1 MLCARDLMHA
11 EPVTVPSSA
20 SLLEVQHLLV
30 VTQIGG
36 LPVIGPDGVVVGL
49 VSASDV
55 LGALEQALDED
66 QDEGEEEDLLT
77 QLQAITASEVATP
90 EVIWVSP
97 DTPVAQVA
105 ETMRNEGIHRVL
117 VGTRER
123 LEGIITAFD
132 LLRAL

>member
-1 MLCARDLMHA
+1 MHA

>member
-1 MLCARDLMHA
+1 MHA

-77 QLQAITASEVATP
+77 QLRAITASEVATP